1 MLPFF
6 VSQERLAAYRAAI
19 AREHLDVL
27 AACQAGWQGV
37 LR

>member
-6 VSQERLAAYRAAI
+6 VSQERLATYRAAI
-19 AREHLDVL
+19 AREHLAVL
-27 AACQAGWQGV
+27 AARQAEWQGV